1 MLRCYFKGCLRIS
14 ILLCLTLY
22 VLPLFTQGL
31 PVPLDNPGIE
41 WIERLQIKSGISLS
55 SHTALK
61 NYQRKAIW
69 DFTKQLDSLSDLT
82 KVDRA
87 NIAWLKNDN
96 NDWAD
101 STYTS
106 PDKGIFSWF
115 YPRKY
120 HAFEVNT
127 PDLSIRLNPILYL
140 QAGPMGE
147 KSYFFNQRGVDFRA
161 NLDRIYIAFTLL
173 ETQAL
178 FPSFIDRLYG
188 QYETIPGAHWV
199 KTEAYPEII
208 GFPYRYDFLNGKG
221 IWGANISKF
230 LNVEMGFGNHKIG
243 NGYRSLLLSD
253 IATYYPYL
261 KLNWQ
266 VWKIHFQ
273 NIYSQLSA
281 SSSNLTRDRLVPRK
295 YFASHH
301 ISIELLPGL
310 EAGLFESIIFSRAN
324 GFELTYLN
332 PFALY
337 RVTEGSLGSPD
348 NVLIGGDFRW
358 NLFKK
363 IQLYGQF
370 IFDEFR
376 FNELFVERRGWWGNK
391 WGLQGGLKYIDFLG
405 IKQLD
410 FQYEYN
416 VVRPYTYAQYRAD
429 DISYTHHAQMLAH
442 PLGANF
448 KESLFRIQYQP
459 HKRIHLDAKY
469 FRINKGLD
477 EQNQN
482 YGGNPLADG
491 NKRPQEFNIFI
502 GQGLN
507 TDINII
513 ALDLRIALGHQIFWD
528 FGYFSRIEKQRSNP
542 LLKDAYWRTG
552 IRMNVGTWKTEY

>member
-1 MLRCYFKGCLRIS
+1 VF
-14 ILLCLTLY
+14 
-22 VLPLFTQGL
+22 PLFTQGL

-41 WIERLQIKSGISLS
+41 WIERLQIKSGIRLS

-106 PDKGIFSWF
+106 PGKCIFSWF

-127 PDLSIRLNPILYL
+127 PELSLRLNPILYL
-140 QAGPMGE
+140 QAGPMSE
-147 KSYFFNQRGVDFRA
+147 RPYFINQRGVDFRA
-161 NLDRIYIAFTLL
+161 NMSNFYIAFTVL

-178 FPSFIDRLYG
+178 FPSFIDLLYG
-188 QYETIPGAHWV
+188 QYESLTGANWV
-199 KTEAYPEII
+199 KTESYPTTL

-221 IWGANISKF
+221 IWGVNINKL
-230 LNVEMGFGNHKIG
+230 LNIEAGFGNHKIG

-253 IATYYPYL
+253 AATYYPYL

-273 NIYSQLSA
+273 NIYGQLAA
-281 SSSNLTRDRLVPRK
+281 SSSNLTRDRLVPSK
-295 YFASHH
+295 YFAAHH
-301 ISIELLPGL
+301 ISVEILPGL
-310 EAGLFESIIFSRAN
+310 QAGLFESILFSRDN

-332 PFALY
+332 PFVLY
-337 RVTEGSLGSPD
+337 RVAEGALGSPD
-348 NVLIGGDFRW
+348 NILIGGDVRW
-358 NLFKK
+358 NLFKSV
-363 IQLYGQF
+363 QLYGQF

-416 VVRPYTYAQYRAD
+416 VVRPYTYAQYRAE

-448 KESLFRIQYQP
+448 KESLFRMQYQP

-482 YGGNPLADG
+482 YGGNPMADG
-491 NKRPQEFNIFI
+491 NKRPQEFNNFI

-528 FGYFSRIEKQRSNP
+528 FGYFSRIEKQKSNP
-542 LLKDAYWRTG
+542 FFDPLK
-552 IRMNVGTWKTEY
+552 

>member
-1 MLRCYFKGCLRIS
+1 MDRFFSQY
-14 ILLCLTLY
+14 
-22 VLPLFTQGL
+22 Q
-31 PVPLDNPGIE
+31 
-41 WIERLQIKSGISLS
+41 SL
-55 SHTALK
+55 
-61 NYQRKAIW
+61 
-69 DFTKQLDSLSDLT
+69 
-82 KVDRA
+82 
-87 NIAWLKNDN
+87 
-96 NDWAD
+96 
-101 STYTS
+101 
-106 PDKGIFSWF
+106 
-115 YPRKY
+115 
-120 HAFEVNT
+120 
-127 PDLSIRLNPILYL
+127 
-140 QAGPMGE
+140 
-147 KSYFFNQRGVDFRA
+147 
-161 NLDRIYIAFTLL
+161 
-173 ETQAL
+173 
-178 FPSFIDRLYG
+178 
-188 QYETIPGAHWV
+188 PGAHLV
-199 KTEAYPEII
+199 KTENYPTTI

-230 LNVEMGFGNHKIG
+230 LNIEMGFGNQKIG

-273 NIYSQLSA
+273 NIYGQLTA
-281 SSSNLTRDRLVPRK
+281 ASSNLTNDRLVSKK

-310 EAGLFESIIFSRAN
+310 EAGLFESVIFSRAN

-358 NLFKK
+358 NLFKR

-370 IFDEFR
+370 IFDEFKYK
-376 FNELFVERRGWWGNK
+376 ELFVYKRGWWGNK
-391 WGLQGGLKYIDFLG
+391 WGLQGGLKYVDFLG

-448 KESLFRIQYQP
+448 KESLFRMQYQP

-477 EQNQN
+477 KQNQN
-482 YGGNPLADG
+482 YGGNPMADG
-491 NKRPQEFNIFI
+491 NKRPQEFNNFI

-507 TDINII
+507 THINII

-542 LLKDAYWRTG
+542 LIKDAYWRTG